1 MYFDKFVNKYIIKGS
16 IKALTPL
23 HIGTGENSFD
33 PLQVDSTV
41 IRDENGKPYIPGSSL
56 KGALRSCIETLIKS
70 GINSKYESCLIVNE
84 PCISDKCIKE
94 IREKINKDKDINNKD
109 YKFAEKIY
117 EKMCDVCK
125 IFGSNYFA
133 SKIKIRDCKLKQD
146 MAYVERR
153 DGICIDRETGT
164 ALDGRKYEFEQVAA
178 GTEFEF
184 YMSIDNL
191 DDEHEEL
198 LKYIINILKSGELI
212 VGGKTSVGLGN
223 IKLVEFETYKITNDT
238 LKEYVL
244 KGLNEKMRWDYVQ

>member
-1 MYFDKFVNKYIIKGS
+1 MFFDKFDNRYIIKGS
-16 IKALTPL
+16 IKALTPI

-56 KGALRSCIETLIKS
+56 KGVLRSYIEVLLKS
-70 GINSKYESCLIVNE
+70 GIDSKYKACLIVNE
-84 PCISDKCIKE
+84 PCISDKFMKEIKE
-94 IREKINKDKDINNKD
+94 DINKNEDIDNKD
-109 YKFAEKIY
+109 YEIAKRIY
-117 EKMCDVCK
+117 DKMCDVCK
-125 IFGSNYFA
+125 VFGSSYFA
-133 SKIKIRDCKLKQD
+133 SKLKIRDCKLKQD

-184 YMSIDNL
+184 YMSVDNL

-198 LKYIINILKSGELI
+198 LKYIINILKSGELK
-212 VGGKTSVGLGN
+212 VGGKTSIGLGN
-223 IKLVEFETYKITNDT
+223 IKLVDFEVYKITKNT
-238 LKEYVL
+238 LKDYITD
-244 KGLNEKMRWDYVQ
+244 GLNEKMRWDYV